1 MIDEKIKSL
10 VSKVT
15 ELIEKEKNSTKSK
28 PGKMSLLSMFRHGHE
43 NSHSDVLRY
52 LLDPKEDHK
61 HKDEYL
67 KLFLEEVGLEY
78 LIKLD
83 PMMCE
88 IHREYPTKQG
98 RRIDIF
104 IEFDDKTCIIIEN
117 KIWAKDQDKQ
127 LLDYYKSIK
136 DEKFTDIHILY
147 LTLPGDKASKQSLGE
162 DSKLNQDEKDA
173 QKEMEKL
180 EEENKFLNISYERHI
195 LGWLKQLSFKSNEH
209 TLRSAIE
216 QYIYNIEILTNQ
228 TEEDINMKHEI
239 FKITKDLKIED
250 NLTECINLR
259 NVLNYYIISNTIRN
273 IHKKLESITILPNH
287 KFIYTINNEFVCNN
301 EEEMY
306 KYMLDN
312 HVGYLGAGIQ
322 ILDNLSVVI
331 EKCNVWG
338 KRGKYDIG
346 LMTHGENKIPF
357 TAEMQSFINNKTKSD
372 TGWWNGNNL
381 WYFGKTFSKDIES
394 IDYIQNIQE
403 LYDLVKDIK

>member
-1 MIDEKIKSL
+1 MPGYSASEHSL
-10 VSKVT
+10 
-15 ELIEKEKNSTKSK
+15 
-28 PGKMSLLSMFRHGHE
+28 G
-43 NSHSDVLRY
+43 
-52 LLDPKEDHK
+52 KEDELNK
-61 HKDEYL
+61 GEKD
-67 KLFLEEVGLEY
+67 
-78 LIKLD
+78 
-83 PMMCE
+83 
-88 IHREYPTKQG
+88 T
-98 RRIDIF
+98 
-104 IEFDDKTCIIIEN
+104 
-117 KIWAKDQDKQ
+117 
-127 LLDYYKSIK
+127 
-136 DEKFTDIHILY
+136 
-147 LTLPGDKASKQSLGE
+147 
-162 DSKLNQDEKDA
+162 QDE
-173 QKEMEKL
+173 MVKL
-180 EEENKFLNISYERHI
+180 EEEGKFLNISYGYHI
-195 LGWLKQLSFKSNEH
+195 LSWLKQLSFKSNEH

-228 TEEDINMKHEI
+228 TEEDTNMKHEI

-259 NVLNYYIISNTIRN
+259 NVLNYYIISNTIRE
-273 IHKKLESITILPNH
+273 IHKKLESIKILQNH
-287 KFIYTINNEFVCNN
+287 RLIYTIDNKFVCNN

-346 LMTHGENKIPF
+346 LITHGKNKILL
-357 TAEMQSFINNKTKSD
+357 TIEIKSFIDSKKKSD
-372 TGWWNGNNL
+372 TDWWDGNNL

>member
-1 MIDEKIKSL
+1 MIDDKIISL
-10 VSKVT
+10 VSKVN
-15 ELIEKEKNSTKSK
+15 ELIEEEKKSTKLK
-28 PGKMSLLSMFRHGHE
+28 PGKMSLLSMFRHAHE

-67 KLFLEEVGLEY
+67 KLFLEEIGFP
-78 LIKLD
+78 KLSYNENLF
-83 PMMCE
+83 E
-88 IHREYPTKQG
+88 IRREYSTKQG

-104 IEFDDKTCIIIEN
+104 IKINHNTCIIIEN
-117 KIWAKDQDKQ
+117 KVWAKDQYQQ
-127 LLDYYKSIK
+127 LLDYCQDMIGK
-136 DEKFTDIHILY
+136 EFTNIHILY
-147 LTLPGDKASKQSLGE
+147 LTLSGYKASEWSLGKK
-162 DSKLNQDEKDA
+162 DVLNEEKKKAYD
-173 QKEMEKL
+173 EMEKL
-180 EEENKFLNISYERHI
+180 EKEGKFLNISYGYHI
-195 LGWLKQLSFKSNEH
+195 LRWLKQLSFKSDEH

-216 QYIYNIEILTNQ
+216 QYIYNIKILTNQ
-228 TEEDINMKHEI
+228 TEEDTNMKHEI

-338 KRGKYDIG
+338 KRDEYNIG
-346 LMTHGENKIPF
+346 LMTHGKDKIPL
-357 TAEMQSFINNKTKSD
+357 TAEMKSFINTKKKSD
-372 TGWWNGNNL
+372 TGWWNDSEL
-381 WYFGKTFSKDIES
+381 WYFGKTFKENIKDI
-394 IDYIQNIQE
+394 DCIQNIQE
-403 LYDLVKDIK
+403 LYDFVKYLKK